1 MAVIADDF
9 FQHFDDFFN
18 YRKDIYEI
26 SPQTVKSNRVDLDLF
41 KNFICSQ
48 DLKSIDGPAVIDF
61 QYHLKMQRQNCG
73 ASINR
78 KIFTLRSYGN
88 FLKLYDV
95 SCADALPFYDVLK
108 IRQGY
113 RKRPSVLTPQQI
125 SLLFKAID
133 ADTILGIRD
142 YAIYALMYQ
151 LGLRVGEVHTLNL
164 PNLNFDNHQ
173 VAVIG
178 KGKKPRTLHIN
189 DELIEIMSQYL
200 GVRGLFYNSW
210 LTPALFI
217 SKKGN
222 RLAIRTMEDNLK
234 KILLQTNFHVPF
246 NVTCHTLRHSMASH
260 LNDKDVD
267 ILVIQSILGHSSTRS
282 TEPYIHPS
290 QDRIR
295 KAMDKL
301 PGVKFVKELIRK
313 GELNLRFQSSR
324 RSCYGGVGKPFRP
337 KKE

>member
-1 MAVIADDF
+1 MAVIPEKF

-18 YRKDIYEI
+18 YRRDIYEI
-26 SPQTVKSNRVDLDLF
+26 SEQTVKSNRVDLDLF

-48 DLKSIDGPAVIDF
+48 GLKSIDGPAMIDF
-61 QYHLKMQRQNCG
+61 QYYLKKQRQNCG

-88 FLKLYDV
+88 FLKLYDLP
-95 SCADALPFYDVLK
+95 CADALPFYDVLK

-113 RKRPSVLTPQQI
+113 RKRPSALTPQQV
-125 SLLFKAID
+125 SLLFEAID
-133 ADTILGIRD
+133 TNTILGIRD

-151 LGLRVGEVHTLNL
+151 LGLRVGEVHALNIA
-164 PNLNFDNHQ
+164 NLDFNNHQ
-173 VAVIG
+173 ITVIG
-178 KGKKPRTLHIN
+178 KGKKPRTLHMN
-189 DELIEIMSQYL
+189 DELIEILSQYL
-200 GVRGLFYNSW
+200 AVRELFYNSW
-210 LTPALFI
+210 LAPALFI

-222 RLAIRTMEDNLK
+222 RIAIRTMEDNLK
-234 KILLQTNFHVPF
+234 KILFQTDFHVPF

-267 ILVIQSILGHSSTRS
+267 ILVIQSILGHLSARS

-295 KAMDKL
+295 RAMEKL

-313 GELNLRFQSSR
+313 GELNLRFQ
-324 RSCYGGVGKPFRP
+324 KPFRP
-337 KKE
+337 KRE

>member
-1 MAVIADDF
+1 MAVASDNF
-9 FQHFDDFFN
+9 FRHVDDFFN
-18 YRKDIYEI
+18 YRQDIYDI

-41 KNFICSQ
+41 NNFICSQ
-48 DLKSIDGPAVIDF
+48 NLKSIDGPAMIDF
-61 QYHLKMQRQNCG
+61 QYYLKKQRQNCG

-78 KIFTLRSYGN
+78 KIFALRSYGN
-88 FLKLYDV
+88 FLKLYDLP
-95 SCADALPFYDVLK
+95 CADALPFYDVLK

-113 RKRPSVLTPQQI
+113 RKRPSALTPQQI
-125 SLLFKAID
+125 KLLFDAID
-133 ADTILGIRD
+133 VDTILGVRD
-142 YAIYALMYQ
+142 YAVYAMMYQ
-151 LGLRVGEVHTLNL
+151 LGLRVGEVYSLNL
-164 PNLNFDNHQ
+164 ADLDLEKKTI
-173 VAVIG
+173 AVIG
-178 KGKKPRTLHIN
+178 KGNKPRTLHIN
-189 DELIEIMSQYL
+189 SELIDILCQYL
-200 GVRGLFYNSW
+200 GLRDQFCNYW

-222 RLAIRTMEDNLK
+222 RLAIRTMEDNFK
-234 KILLQTNFHVPF
+234 KILFYSSISVSF

-295 KAMDKL
+295 KAMEKL

-313 GELNLRFQSSR
+313 GELNLRFQKS
-324 RSCYGGVGKPFRP
+324 FRP
-337 KKE
+337 KRE